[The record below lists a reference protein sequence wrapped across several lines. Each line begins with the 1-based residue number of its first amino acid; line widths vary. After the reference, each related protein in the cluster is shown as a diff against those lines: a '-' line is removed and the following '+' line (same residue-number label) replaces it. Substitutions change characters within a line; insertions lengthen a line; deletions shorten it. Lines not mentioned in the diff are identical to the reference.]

1 MGTNDTLRAA
11 ILAALALPLVAQAQ
25 EATNDELL
33 KRIDEQDQKILVL
46 QRKLEINDE
55 AATSAKESTAV
66 VSAGPKG
73 FSLKSADGKNQL
85 RLRGTL
91 HLDYR
96 NISGT
101 DPGGTV
107 DTFVATRVRP
117 TIEGTFASIYDF
129 KFMPD
134 FGQGRTVIQDAYVN
148 ARFKPGAQLQLGKF
162 KAPLGLERLQSANDM
177 RWVQRG
183 YPTSLVT
190 NRDIGIQLGG
200 DVAGGRF
207 SYQIAYLNGSND
219 GSSSETFTDADV
231 NDDKEYVLRLF
242 TQPFA
247 ESDNFALRGL
257 GFGVAG
263 STTEQTG
270 ATVSNVLQTLLP
282 SYRTPGQSTFF
293 RYRGTGATGTGI
305 PTIADGD
312 RTRLAPQAYYY
323 VGSLGAIAEYT
334 EVAQDVSRALATGT
348 RSAEVD
354 TYAWQLALSY
364 FLTGEEAAFKG
375 FQPKTRFSPSEGTWG
390 AFEIKARV
398 QELKVDENAFSGG
411 SSSFADPAVSASE
424 AKSYGVGLNWYL
436 NENVKWLLDVE
447 RTEFKGGAPG
457 GADRRDEDAY
467 QLRLA
472 IGF

>member
-1 MGTNDTLRAA
+1 MGTNHTLRAA
-11 ILAALALPLVAQAQ
+11 IIAALALPLVAHAQ
-25 EATNDELL
+25 EATNEELL
-33 KRIDEQDQKILVL
+33 KRIEEQDQKILVL
-46 QRKLEINDE
+46 ERKLEINDE
-55 AATSAKESTAV
+55 AAASAKESTAV

-162 KAPLGLERLQSANDM
+162 KAPIGLERLQSANDM

-183 YPTSLVT
+183 FPTSLVT
-190 NRDIGIQLGG
+190 NRDIGLQLAG
-200 DVAGGRF
+200 DFGGGRL
-207 SYQIAYLNGSND
+207 SYQAAYLNGSND

-247 ESDNFALRGL
+247 ESDSFAIRGL

-263 STTEQTG
+263 SWNDQVGTAAQP
-270 ATVSNVLQTLLP
+270 LLP
-282 SYRTPGQSTFF
+282 SFRTPGQSTFF
-293 RYRGTGATGTGI
+293 RYRAAGTTTAATL
-305 PTIADGD
+305 ADGE
-312 RTRLAPQAYYY
+312 RFRLAPQLYYY
-323 VGSLGAIAEYT
+323 AGQLGIIGEYT
-334 EVAQDVSRALATGT
+334 NVEQDVSRVVPSGLREAT
-348 RSAEVD
+348 VD
-354 TYAWQLALSY
+354 TTAWQLAVSY
-364 FLTGEEAAFKG
+364 FLTGEEASFKG

-390 AFEIKARV
+390 AFEVKARV
-398 QELKVDENAFSGG
+398 QQLKIDDNAFGG
-411 SSSFADPAVSASE
+411 GAESFADPAISASE
-424 AKSYGVGLNWYL
+424 ASSWGVGLNWYL
-436 NENVKWLLDVE
+436 NENVKWLLDIE
-447 RTEFKGGAPG
+447 HTTFEGGAAG
-457 GADRRDEDAY
+457 GADRKDEDAY

>member
-1 MGTNDTLRAA
+1 MGTNRTLRAA
-11 ILAALALPLVAQAQ
+11 IFAALAWPLGAHAQ
-25 EATNDELL
+25 EVSNEELL
-33 KRIDEQDQKILVL
+33 KRLEEQDQKILVL
-46 QRKLEINDE
+46 ERKLEITDE
-55 AATSAKESTAV
+55 AAAAAKETTPV

-117 TIEGTFASIYDF
+117 TIEGTFAGIYDF

-162 KAPLGLERLQSANDM
+162 KAPIGLERLQSANDM

-183 YPTSLVT
+183 FPTSLVT
-190 NRDIGIQLGG
+190 NRDIGLQLAG
-200 DVAGGRF
+200 DLAGGRF
-207 SYQIAYLNGSND
+207 SYQAAYLNGSND
-219 GSSSETFTDADV
+219 GGSSETFADADV
-231 NDDKEYVLRLF
+231 NDDKEYALRLF

-247 ESDNFALRGL
+247 ESDSFAIRGL
-257 GFGVAG
+257 GFGIAG
-263 STTEQTG
+263 SYTDQTG
-270 ATVSNVLQTLLP
+270 SATQPLLP
-282 SYRTPGQSTFF
+282 SFRTPGQSTFF
-293 RYRGTGATGTGI
+293 RYRAAGTTTAA
-305 PTIADGD
+305 TIADGE
-312 RTRLAPQAYYY
+312 RIRLAPQAYYY
-323 VGSLGAIAEYT
+323 VGSLGVLAEYT
-334 EVAQDVSRALATGT
+334 EVSQDVSRVVPSGLREAT
-348 RSAEVD
+348 VD
-354 TYAWQLALSY
+354 TQAWQLAVSY
-364 FLTGEEAAFKG
+364 FLTGEEASFKG
-375 FQPKTRFSPSEGTWG
+375 FQPKTRFSPAEGSWG

-398 QELKVDENAFSGG
+398 QQLNVDDNAFGG
-411 SSSFADPAVSASE
+411 GADSFADPAVSASQ
-424 AKSYGVGLNWYL
+424 ADSYGIGLNWYL

-447 RTEFKGGAPG
+447 HTTFEGGAAG
-457 GADRRDEDAY
+457 GADRKDEDAY

-472 IGF
+472 IAF